1 MSVGLALA
9 ISLVAMF
16 LALPMGVAAAACAVV
31 AHKER
36 RRDVVLVSAGAAL
49 VSAIATLLLPLG
61 LTQVVGTAL
70 LLIGAAG
77 AAVAAALILLR
88 RGGAAPGTVV
98 GLVGAPL
105 ATAGHLMESA
115 PALAG
120 LVPLATPGGAAVQAD
135 GLDLVLGSG
144 LAVGAL
150 TVLAVIVVLLLLRRL
165 GEMVTSGIAVGA
177 GAAGLATIAQ
187 VVLHLLR
194 SQVPQM
200 PAFSPGTT
208 LMLTVLGLVIGTLL
222 GVMRADRSGALAG
235 MPPGNH

>member
-1 MSVGLALA
+1 
-9 ISLVAMF
+9 
-16 LALPMGVAAAACAVV
+16 
-31 AHKER
+31 
-36 RRDVVLVSAGAAL
+36 
-49 VSAIATLLLPLG
+49 
-61 LTQVVGTAL
+61 
-70 LLIGAAG
+70 
-77 AAVAAALILLR
+77 
-88 RGGAAPGTVV
+88 
-98 GLVGAPL
+98 
-105 ATAGHLMESA
+105 MESA

-120 LVPLATPGGAAVQAD
+120 LVPPTTPGGAAVQAD